1 MDQPTQTQVSA
12 QVSAQVPL
20 SNQPLSKEFDQMSLF
35 NKLQPNQHTPKF
47 DINKDFELRDVIEK
61 TNQIEQ
67 SSQQVQ
73 QFQQVQSEQQ
83 DQTKQQDQSEQIEQI
98 EQMIRSLPFI
108 NDNIRSNIKFG
119 IEIYKTLNNFDREYI
134 HSIIN
139 ENSAKSQM

>member
-12 QVSAQVPL
+12 QVQTQVPL

-73 QFQQVQSEQQ
+73 QFQSKQQDQTEQQ
-83 DQTKQQDQSEQIEQI
+83 DQSEQI

-139 ENSAKSQM
+139 ENSAKS